1 MNRRRDPSSC
11 PPKVLKHGE
20 EKSVLRPWVAHG
32 EGNRATTQYV
42 PAISSSAPHH
52 AMGRVHPATRAG
64 GSRGMYRARACSA
77 VLQGR
82 RELVTTGPAF
92 EGQPRLL
99 CSLQQKRHRARSNGR
114 ADSFTLKQ
122 TTPLLSRHIS
132 AAAAAAAVRGQSTNS
147 AQQRL
152 IESHPTTHSRARF
165 SFQSLPFLSPG

>member
-1 MNRRRDPSSC
+1 MNWRRDPSSC
-11 PPKVLKHGE
+11 PPKVLKHGRTSPCSGLGGPRGRE
-20 EKSVLRPWVAHG
+20 PGHHPVRNCHSILRP
-32 EGNRATTQYV
+32 
-42 PAISSSAPHH
+42 APRDGPGTSRQQG
-52 AMGRVHPATRAG
+52 GRQQR
-64 GSRGMYRARACSA
+64 MYRARACCA

-99 CSLQQKRHRARSNGR
+99 CSLQRKRHRARSNGR

-132 AAAAAAAVRGQSTNS
+132 AAAAAAAVRGHSTNS

-152 IESHPTTHSRARF
+152 IESHPTTHPRARF